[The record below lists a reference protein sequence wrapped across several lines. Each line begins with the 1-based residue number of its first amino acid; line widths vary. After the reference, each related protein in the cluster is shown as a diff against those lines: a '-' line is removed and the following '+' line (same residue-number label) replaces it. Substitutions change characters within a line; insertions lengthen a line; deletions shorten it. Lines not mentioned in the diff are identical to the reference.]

1 MSVSFAIEESK
12 TESQGDAVS
21 APEAPKED
29 AQVAVT
35 EESKVE
41 TQVEPSTEVPK
52 DDTQTVPVE
61 NSVPLEEEV
70 KVAPDA
76 DTAEVAEVKEGVDES
91 PKEHAQVE
99 AKTCDVFG
107 TWCKA

>member
-1 MSVSFAIEESK
+1 MG
-12 TESQGDAVS
+12 SQGDAVS
-21 APEAPKED
+21 APEAPKDD
-29 AQVAVT
+29 AEAVVT

-61 NSVPLEEEV
+61 NSEPPKEEV
-70 KVAPDA
+70 KVVPDA

-91 PKEHAQVE
+91 PKEHAEVE

-107 TWCKA
+107 MWCKA